1 MRQAGLPNLLR
12 VRPRTLPFERQ
23 SLLNLALHVLLG
35 RLDAQEERGASY
47 ASWADVVAAQA
58 RRRQA
63 RSQARWRQAR
73 RQQAQ
78 RQQDQDQP
86 VEKATAVK
94 RVFWR
99 RVTPRKT
106 IFCETLQLNR
116 SLSCHWQRLTK
127 GTANRSVSQKELH
140 SVSQKEL
147 HSVSQKELPSVSQK
161 ELKRLTQG
169 TAQRLTK
176 GAAQRLT
183 KGTAQR
189 LTKGTA
195 ASHRLKQ
202 RQTLRYEV
210 RRTLFT
216 YRGAVVPTAWMR
228 EAELSKSF

>member
-86 VEKATAVK
+86 VEKVTAVK
-94 RVFWR
+94 RVCWR

-116 SLSCHWQRLTK
+116 SLSYHGQRLTK

-147 HSVSQKELPSVSQK
+147 HSVSQKELHSVSQK
-161 ELKRLTQG
+161 ELHAVAHKELR
-169 TAQRLTK
+169 
-176 GAAQRLT
+176 
-183 KGTAQR
+183 R

-202 RQTLRYEV
+202 RSTLRYEV

-216 YRGAVVPTAWMR
+216 TYRGADVPTAWMR